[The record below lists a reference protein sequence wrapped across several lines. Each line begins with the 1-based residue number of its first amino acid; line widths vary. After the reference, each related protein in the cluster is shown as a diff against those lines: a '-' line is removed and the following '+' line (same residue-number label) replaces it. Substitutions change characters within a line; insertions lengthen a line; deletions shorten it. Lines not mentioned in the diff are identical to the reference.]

1 MGKKNKESGG
11 KPKEALIELQ
21 GVVIEAV
28 KDGFRVQV
36 DDSAH
41 IILCKLGGALRKN
54 FIRVVPGDNV
64 KIDVSPYDLT
74 RGRIIF
80 RIK

>member
-1 MGKKNKESGG
+1 MGKKNKDAGG
-11 KPKEALIELQ
+11 KPKEANIELQ

-28 KDGFRVQV
+28 KDGFRVQI
-36 DDSAH
+36 DDAAH

-54 FIRVVPGDNV
+54 FIRVVPGDHV